1 MDFFIAAT
9 SQIIEEPTTSS
20 LPPTST
26 VPPMSP
32 SSTNLPNQSLLGFIQ
47 NVSPTKVSRKGSE
60 YFSFQLQQRNAVI
73 KAISFSPRKHKAIVE
88 RKAESGTPCKIS
100 KFSIHA
106 SEANVIWVNPNTQ
119 INDALETAVDFSK
132 ETMTAEQASLCTT
145 RDVEELQIYQSI
157 SIKGFVLFG
166 DRQPEKIPTKKDLTK
181 REGCLVDEAGSV
193 LITLWNE
200 QIELIAEGFYEV
212 QNIRLR
218 QYFGE
223 KYLSAS
229 TDTIFNKIAD
239 NPPKTIPQQHIREAL
254 DKLRLDEISCLDI
267 NSADIQIFY
276 TCVNCAKKVLFHQ
289 ESMLRC
295 ANCQSRFLISKSK
308 KTTAVRVSLKDHEDG
323 LTWYT
328 LFTPMLEDIIHHY
341 NEKHEKQEA
350 LDQIDDDKLCNIVLE
365 LQGLK
370 LKLNS
375 TRNVIGVDFDIEN

>member
-20 LPPTST
+20 LPPTSTVPPMSPSSTNLPNQSST

-212 QNIRLR
+212 QNICEVL
-218 QYFGE
+218 
-223 KYLSAS
+223 
-229 TDTIFNKIAD
+229 
-239 NPPKTIPQQHIREAL
+239 QH
-254 DKLRLDEISCLDI
+254 
-267 NSADIQIFY
+267 
-276 TCVNCAKKVLFHQ
+276 
-289 ESMLRC
+289 
-295 ANCQSRFLISKSK
+295 
-308 KTTAVRVSLKDHEDG
+308 
-323 LTWYT
+323 
-328 LFTPMLEDIIHHY
+328 DII
-341 NEKHEKQEA
+341 
-350 LDQIDDDKLCNIVLE
+350 V
-365 LQGLK
+365 
-370 LKLNS
+370 
-375 TRNVIGVDFDIEN
+375 